1 MKDIQSQIKNS
12 QEDLPTPQQSN
23 SLASIKEQQS
33 SDINQKT
40 TSIPFI
46 SKLSK
51 EKKEELEH
59 KMKKSENEK
68 RTEIQDEDEIDQL
81 INKISKNNV
90 SKGTNRGKIIVE
102 DKVKL
107 DFDQDVKVDINKIK
121 SNRFSN
127 ITNLCNNIT
136 NSNHPS
142 DTNSEIN
149 ISTNNH
155 TISKYFHKSQV
166 GGSNTTIAHA
176 SNDDSTN
183 EKLQSNKNENFTTIN
198 TSSITNIPI
207 KNNINNKLT
216 QNIPSSSPV
225 ITTNSNSHT
234 ASINPSRI
242 NYTPIKRIID
252 TSVVNSQSFITNSDL
267 ILCILELCI
276 NSVYYGFKYSTKS
289 KVFWENLIKKCE
301 FKNIF
306 VNFKPDTLKK
316 YWITLSETKEF
327 NKAVDLINKNKEL
340 IDKKELK

>member
-23 SLASIKEQQS
+23 SLASIKEQQC
-33 SDINQKT
+33 SDISQKT

-59 KMKKSENEK
+59 KIKKSENEK
-68 RTEIQDEDEIDQL
+68 RNEIGDEDEIDQL

-90 SKGTNRGKIIVE
+90 SKGTHRGKIIVE

-121 SNRFSN
+121 SNRISN
-127 ITNLCNNIT
+127 ITNLYNNVN
-136 NSNHPS
+136 NSNHS
-142 DTNSEIN
+142 SVTNSEIN

-155 TISKYFHKSQV
+155 TISKYFQKSQV
-166 GGSNTTIAHA
+166 RDSNNAISHA
-176 SNDDSTN
+176 SNDNTTN
-183 EKLQSNKNENFTTIN
+183 EKFVSNKNENFSTIN

-207 KNNINNKLT
+207 RSNIKKQPIQNN
-216 QNIPSSSPV
+216 PSSSPK
-225 ITTNSNSHT
+225 ITNNSYSNT
-234 ASINPSRI
+234 APNNPPRI

-252 TSVVNSQSFITNSDL
+252 TSVVNSQSYITNSDL

-289 KVFWENLIKKCE
+289 KVFWENLIKKSE
-301 FKNIF
+301 YKNIF

-316 YWITLSETKEF
+316 YWITLSEIKDF